1 MPKLSDTQSILLTAA
16 AQRADGNLLPL
27 PGSVRGG
34 AATRAVAALLA
45 RGLAEEQTVETA
57 AKADPALNVSGATPT
72 TGAASCCGSRRPVS
86 TPSGSRPT
94 APRWRPCRRVGAASG
109 KRARPPPRGPV
120 GAP

>member
-34 AATRAVAALLA
+34 AATKAVAALLA

-57 AKADPALNVSGATPT
+57 AKADAALNGSGATPT
-72 TGAASCCGSRRPVS
+72 TGAAS
-86 TPSGSRPT
+86 
-94 APRWRPCRRVGAASG
+94 
-109 KRARPPPRGPV
+109 
-120 GAP
+120 